1 MRGYTPLHTRVL
13 NHGAPELAAVTL
25 FTEEIKGVRSLPRV
39 HVGSGG
45 TLGSLLTPRPSHRCS
60 PSGVR
65 EAAQLPEVGVEG
77 CFANSRRWLRMEDR
91 TESKEVVFTKTS
103 YCRTDSDLRESGKHC
118 AELACVS

>member
-45 TLGSLLTPRPSHRCS
+45 TLGSFLTPRPSHRCS
-60 PSGVR
+60 PSRSQGGSSAPRGGGGGLLCQFQEV
-65 EAAQLPEVGVEG
+65 AQDGG
-77 CFANSRRWLRMEDR
+77 QN
-91 TESKEVVFTKTS
+91 
-103 YCRTDSDLRESGKHC
+103 
-118 AELACVS
+118 